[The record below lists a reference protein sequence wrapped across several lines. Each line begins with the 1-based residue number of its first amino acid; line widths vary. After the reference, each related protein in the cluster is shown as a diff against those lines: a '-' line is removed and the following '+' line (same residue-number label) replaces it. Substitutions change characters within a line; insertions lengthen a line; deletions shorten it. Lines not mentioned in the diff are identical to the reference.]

1 MSTEGQFVW
10 VAVIVAAIVLFWLP
24 VIVAAIRGTDALWI
38 VILLTVLTPLG
49 GVTWF
54 GAWFAAFAFP
64 RNRPTPPRRPA
75 PPPDPF
81 QAPLAPWEDPRYLFG
96 GVPPQDR
103 SGNWTP

>member
-1 MSTEGQFVW
+1 MDAEGQLVW
-10 VAVIVAAIVLFWLP
+10 LAVIGGAFVLFWLP
-24 VIVAAIRGTDALWI
+24 VIVAAIRGTDPLRI
-38 VILLTVLTPLG
+38 VVLLTVLTPLG

-64 RNRPTPPRRPA
+64 RKRPAPSHRPA

-81 QAPLAPWEDPRYLFG
+81 KAPLAPSEDPRYLFG

-103 SGNWTP
+103 PGNWTP